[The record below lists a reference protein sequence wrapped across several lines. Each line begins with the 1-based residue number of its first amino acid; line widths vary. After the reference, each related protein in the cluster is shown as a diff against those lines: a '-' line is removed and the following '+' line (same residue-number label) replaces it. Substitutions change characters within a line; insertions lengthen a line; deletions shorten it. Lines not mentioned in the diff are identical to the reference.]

1 MRSQSQD
8 PAHFL
13 VSLGPVSDK
22 ELLTWEAIL
31 KGVPNTAYEHGV
43 WKLSIRIPE
52 SYPLSPPNLR
62 FVTPI
67 CHPNVQFK
75 VCLTARKEPSLTDTR
90 PLDRRDMFRLT
101 EDVMVT
107 SLYNRKHA

>member
-8 PAHFL
+8 PAPFL
-13 VSLGPVSDK
+13 VSLGPVSDE

-31 KGVPNTAYEHGV
+31 KGVPNTAYEHGL

-62 FVTPI
+62 FDTPI

-75 VCLTARKEPSLTDTR
+75 VCLTPRI
-90 PLDRRDMFRLT
+90 
-101 EDVMVT
+101 
-107 SLYNRKHA
+107 